1 MTVQAPSE
9 FVASQV
15 IDVFQ
20 TRLVR
25 RKVDLSSVSFGDPQP
40 ASAGTVRVIGTVV
53 QGIEQELA
61 KKISKDVRDAKFKVK
76 VTVEGDKL
84 KVSSPSKDALQAV
97 IAFLREQDYGQ
108 PLQFTNYR

>member
-1 MTVQAPSE
+1 M
-9 FVASQV
+9 
-15 IDVFQ
+15 
-20 TRLVR
+20 
-25 RKVDLSSVSFGDPQP
+25 
-40 ASAGTVRVIGTVV
+40 
-53 QGIEQELA
+53 
-61 KKISKDVRDAKFKVK
+61 RDAKFKVK

>member
-1 MTVQAPSE
+1 MYTEKVMDHFMHPRNVGE
-9 FVASQV
+9 IDNASGV
-15 IDVFQ
+15 
-20 TRLVR
+20 
-25 RKVDLSSVSFGDPQP
+25 
-40 ASAGTVRVIGTVV
+40 GTVGN
-53 QGIEQELA
+53 A
-61 KKISKDVRDAKFKVK
+61 KCGDIMRIFLDIDENQIVRDAKFKVK